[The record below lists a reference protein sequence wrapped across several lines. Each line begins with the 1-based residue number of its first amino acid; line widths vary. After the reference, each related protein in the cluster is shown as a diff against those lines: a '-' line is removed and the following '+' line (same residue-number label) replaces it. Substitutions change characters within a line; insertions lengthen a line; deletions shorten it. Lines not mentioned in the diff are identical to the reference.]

1 MVRIHAHI
9 YGKVQGVFF
18 RLSTQKKAQ
27 AAGVSGWVRNRPDG
41 SVEAVFEGDQAAV
54 DTVLEWCRNGP
65 SHARVDRVITKA
77 EIFSNRY
84 DDFTVQAS

>member
-18 RLSTQKKAQ
+18 RLSTQKAAL

-54 DTVLEWCRNGP
+54 ETVLEWCRSGP
-65 SHARVDRVITKA
+65 ENARVESVISET
-77 EIFSNRY
+77 EPFSNRY
-84 DDFTVQAS
+84 DDFTVRT